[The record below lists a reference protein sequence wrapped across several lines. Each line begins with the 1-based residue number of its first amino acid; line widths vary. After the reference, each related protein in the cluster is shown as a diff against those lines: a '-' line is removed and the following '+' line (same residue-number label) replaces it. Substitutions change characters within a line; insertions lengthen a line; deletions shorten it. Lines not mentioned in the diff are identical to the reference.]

1 MALTEGHEKVRVQYE
16 FGPARAR
23 GRLVHTFRQVPWHL
37 FGYILFY
44 TAYLAIE
51 PVTRY
56 FFGVVLWPSSVE
68 PVTLHLSKI
77 QIT

>member
-1 MALTEGHEKVRVQYE
+1 MALAEGHEKVRVQYE

-23 GRLVHTFRQVPWHL
+23 GRLVHTFVKCL
-37 FGYILFY
+37 GTCSVILFY
-44 TAYLAIE
+44 AAHLAIE

-68 PVTLHLSKI
+68 LVTLHFSKI